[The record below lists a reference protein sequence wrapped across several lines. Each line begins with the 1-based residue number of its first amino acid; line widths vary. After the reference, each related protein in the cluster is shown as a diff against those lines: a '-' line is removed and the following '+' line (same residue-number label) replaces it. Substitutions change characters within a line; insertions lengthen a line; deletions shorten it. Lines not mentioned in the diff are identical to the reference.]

1 MSEELKPCHC
11 GYAGA
16 LSGMRH
22 SGYLSLACPKCN
34 RTVEAF
40 SMLGLVDNWNKPAK
54 EPEPEHVCSGCGAK
68 GWTGN
73 CLECIPY

>member
-11 GYAGA
+11 GYDGA
-16 LSGMRH
+16 LAGMRH

-40 SMLGLVDNWNKPAK
+40 TVLGLAESWNKPKEAAALAAK
-54 EPEPEHVCSGCGAK
+54 EA
-68 GWTGN
+68 
-73 CLECIPY
+73 